1 MATRVA
7 PQQDRDLRS
16 TSHKIDGLLVACM
29 ALTVLLFAIVVCAA
43 LLEIYTLPP
52 VDDTKPRVDMCFDD
66 FDPKTMSRNEY
77 AHARAS
83 ASCSWARSWRWF
95 FAKLEELKGQKEL

>member
-1 MATRVA
+1 M
-7 PQQDRDLRS
+7 PGFE
-16 TSHKIDGLLVACM
+16 K
-29 ALTVLLFAIVVCAA
+29 ALPHVFEPRNKCFKVCAA